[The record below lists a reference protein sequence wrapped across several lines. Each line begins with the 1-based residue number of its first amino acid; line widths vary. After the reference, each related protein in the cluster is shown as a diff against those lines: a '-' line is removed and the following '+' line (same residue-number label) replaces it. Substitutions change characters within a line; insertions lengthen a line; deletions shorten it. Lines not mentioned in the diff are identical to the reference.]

1 MSFFLDCCN
10 GNDLGPELTYRA
22 PIDALTPLELEI
34 ITASYIGSRV
44 VDLNKV
50 GSKFGDRTLMDLGLR
65 FPSALAFIL
74 PASAA
79 DAQAATTAPKSRSPG
94 DGAPKLQDSGGNP
107 VTDSTD
113 TVVASLQA
121 PIPVSAASPVPTGAP
136 EQAGARQATPNAH
149 SRMETA
155 LVDARPAARPPVRH

>member
-1 MSFFLDCCN
+1 MSWFLECCS
-10 GNDLGPELTYRA
+10 GDVGPELTYRA
-22 PIDALTPLELEI
+22 PIDALTSLELEI

-94 DGAPKLQDSGGNP
+94 DGAPKLQDSGGK
-107 VTDSTD
+107 VEEDILEAMRMAICRSKAS
-113 TVVASLQA
+113 VATLA
-121 PIPVSAASPVPTGAP
+121 
-136 EQAGARQATPNAH
+136 
-149 SRMETA
+149 
-155 LVDARPAARPPVRH
+155 